1 VSSGP
6 EGTRPAGEP
15 HSQEVS
21 AMLWLAMGLARGVLA
36 DASPMPTPEACMRSP
51 LGTATP
57 GLEDGDV
64 LVRARLAVNLA
75 AGVAVGVP
83 AGLGWKGS
91 LLEKPPMG
99 RSNCPPPLVLVRPW
113 LLVGLSNGALR
124 PARPCLFVGLASGVL
139 RPFGTGS
146 RCEASPTAA
155 ALKAAGLAG
164 AVAASTG
171 HGWHG

>member
-1 VSSGP
+1 
-6 EGTRPAGEP
+6 
-15 HSQEVS
+15 
-21 AMLWLAMGLARGVLA
+21 MLWLAIGLARGVLA
-36 DASPMPTPEACMRSP
+36 DASPTPGACTRSP

-91 LLEKPPMG
+91 FPKKPPMG
-99 RSNCPPPLVLVRPW
+99 RSNCPPPHVLAR
-113 LLVGLSNGALR
+113 GLANGVLN
-124 PARPCLFVGLASGVL
+124 PARPCLFVGLATGVL
-139 RPFGTGS
+139 KPAMLCLLVGLAAGVLNLGTGS

-155 ALKAAGLAG
+155 ELKAFGLTG

-171 HGWHG
+171 HGWATKAMAGAC